1 MATPAWVRRHRT
13 ERHHAIVLALTEL
26 ELQARDRI
34 EVEHENEDREWTA
47 RRGMSFASEEER

>member
-13 ERHHAIVLALTEL
+13 ERTHAVTLALTEL

-34 EVEHENEDREWTA
+34 EVEMEQDEDWTP
-47 RRGMSFASEEER
+47 RRGMSFGSEQT

>member
-13 ERHHAIVLALTEL
+13 ERTHAITLALTEL

-34 EVEHENEDREWTA
+34 EVEHENEDRDWTP
-47 RRGMSFASEEER
+47 RRAMAFASEEER